1 MSKYVI
7 QVLRFPFGYRAKK
20 GGQAGKITTHDPL
33 KAKIFKSYED
43 AERLLRPQERV
54 VDYDALGLEDDD
66 DDESDTD
73 L

>member
-7 QVLRFPFGYRAKK
+7 QRLVFPFGYRAKK
-20 GGQAGKITTHDPL
+20 GGQAGKITTRDL
-33 KAKIFKSYED
+33 SKAKLFNSYEE

-54 VDYDALGLEDDD
+54 VPYDALGLEDDD
-66 DDESDTD
+66 DTD